1 MMMDR
6 SNLAIIIQARMGS
19 TRLPNKMILPY
30 WEKEGILSILL
41 KRIKNGLP
49 KIPVIVATTCKVQDD
64 VIEDI
69 SFKENVLVFRGNE
82 NDVLKRFIDAANTY
96 SVTKIVRICADNPFL
111 DIEELSLLVS
121 EYENMNV
128 DYFSYITSTKIPSIK
143 THYGLW
149 GEAVSLS
156 ALEYIYEHAPNSKYH
171 EHVTNYIYEHP
182 LLFRIEWKK
191 IPPIIECLENL
202 RLTVD
207 TKVDFDISK
216 QLYQL
221 FIDESLKGK
230 DTLTKIRTIMKNHEE
245 FYELMAKE
253 INENIK

>member
-1 MMMDR
+1 M
-6 SNLAIIIQARMGS
+6 
-19 TRLPNKMILPY
+19 
-30 WEKEGILSILL
+30 
-41 KRIKNGLP
+41 
-49 KIPVIVATTCKVQDD
+49 
-64 VIEDI
+64 
-69 SFKENVLVFRGNE
+69 
-82 NDVLKRFIDAANTY
+82 
-96 SVTKIVRICADNPFL
+96 
-111 DIEELSLLVS
+111 
-121 EYENMNV
+121 
-128 DYFSYITSTKIPSIK
+128 
-143 THYGLW
+143 
-149 GEAVSLS
+149 
-156 ALEYIYEHAPNSKYH
+156 
-171 EHVTNYIYEHP
+171 
-182 LLFRIEWKK
+182 LFRIEWKK